1 MKKSLAP
8 SESKK
13 LPTSAV
19 GPPFDWY
26 PRHSDP
32 GTATT
37 PTVQE
42 GWSSLLQL
50 LRGRQRIAVL
60 TGAGISVSCGI
71 PDFRTK
77 DSGLYDSLDTN
88 ALGITYPE
96 DLFDAHFFRE
106 NPVPFYQFARRVRR
120 RIRIGTLFDVSI
132 QWGFLLT
139 IIFGL
144 VVLSLGHHR
153 QQ

>member
-8 SESKK
+8 IEPKK
-13 LPTSAV
+13 PSAV
-19 GPPFDWY
+19 GPPYDWY
-26 PRHSDP
+26 ACSGDP
-32 GTATT
+32 DRAT

-42 GWSSLLQL
+42 GWASLLQL
-50 LRGRQRIAVL
+50 LRGRKRIAVL

-77 DSGLYDSLDTN
+77 NSGLYDSLDTE

-106 NPVPFYQFARRVRR
+106 NPVPFYQFARQVSRR
-120 RIRIGTLFDVSI
+120 RSCHVLDP
-132 QWGFLLT
+132 
-139 IIFGL
+139 L
-144 VVLSLGHHR
+144 VT
-153 QQ
+153 